1 MKKFSLLLLTLTF
14 GLMAMS
20 FAPHGVIEQDAPVS
34 YDFLFY
40 IRLMELKNEFD
51 GRKGAY
57 YFDQDGQRMG
67 ESTYTMAGPDKLII
81 DHTEVDDSLQ
91 GTGKAAE
98 LVQAIVDHARENQ
111 L

>member
-1 MKKFSLLLLTLTF
+1 
-14 GLMAMS
+14 
-20 FAPHGVIEQDAPVS
+20 
-34 YDFLFY
+34 
-40 IRLMELKNEFD
+40 MELKNEFD

-91 GTGKAAE
+91 GTGKAAQ

-111 L
+111 LKIMPLCPFARLMFDKKGEEWADVRF